1 MGTLRQIAVSDTG
14 PILHLS
20 EISIIDC
27 LDIFSKI
34 VVPDEVIKELKK
46 NKIDVDKNL
55 DLRLLKDEWKD
66 LVKILTNQKDL
77 DLGESCAISLALQ
90 EKINCFLTDDLEAR
104 IVAKEYDLE
113 VHGTVGIILRAFR
126 EKLIN
131 KNKAIEKVKELKSK
145 SSLFITQD
153 LIEEVISSINEF
165 KRN

>member
-20 EISIIDC
+20 EINIVDC
-27 LDIFSKI
+27 LDVFSKI
-34 VVPDEVIKELKK
+34 FVPDEIIKELKK
-46 NKIDVDKNL
+46 NKTEIPKKLNIK
-55 DLRLLKDEWKD
+55 LLIDEWKD

-104 IVAKEYDLE
+104 IVAKEYNLE

-126 EKLIN
+126 EKIIN
-131 KNKAIEKVKELKSK
+131 KNNAIEKVRELKSR

-153 LIEEVISSINEF
+153 LIEEVVNSIKEF